1 MQNTFNILGTAY
13 KYGASSVT
21 VYNAKGRGSIVK
33 ITEKNS
39 NSFTY
44 SINKKILIKVDYS
57 IDIWCVIDGY
67 DSYLITFKSRSS
79 AMKYFRYVK
88 DYWPKLIVVE
98 NEDNY
103 KVALSLIKPPVFSV
117 EG

>member
-1 MQNTFNILGTAY
+1 
-13 KYGASSVT
+13 
-21 VYNAKGRGSIVK
+21 
-33 ITEKNS
+33 
-39 NSFTY
+39 
-44 SINKKILIKVDYS
+44 
-57 IDIWCVIDGY
+57 
-67 DSYLITFKSRSS
+67 
-79 AMKYFRYVK
+79 MKYFRYVK